1 MDKTQNKTEES
12 DFLIELKELAF
23 ASRLRRLS
31 DRLGRDVGRIYG
43 DLQIRF
49 EAKWFTLFYLLSK
62 YSPLS
67 VTEAAYRLGLSHAA
81 INKLSSQMEK
91 EGLIKWRKST
101 SDERRRM
108 LRLSAKG
115 RSLAK
120 NLSPVWEIVCQE
132 TKALIKSV
140 DAKFLEQLRDLEK
153 ELDKKDMHQRV
164 LQALNIKPA
173 RQIEILPYRP
183 AFKKYFRSINEEW
196 LKKYFKVE
204 SEDHRQLND
213 PNGQIIRRG
222 GQILFAKVDGHIV
235 GTCALV
241 RHQAGL
247 LELCKM
253 GVASEAH
260 GFGIG
265 RRLAAEV
272 AVLARDSGAEKLY
285 LFTSPELKS
294 ALKIY
299 EQLGFKRK
307 KRIPL
312 PECKYQRRTFAME
325 LDLTRLE
332 SEITN

>member
-173 RQIEILPYRP
+173 KQIEILPYRP

-196 LKKYFKVE
+196 LNKYFRVE

-213 PNGQIIRRG
+213 PNGQIIRKG
-222 GQILFAKVDGHIV
+222 GQILFAKVDGQIV

-241 RHQAGL
+241 RHQTGL

-253 GVASEAH
+253 GVLSGAH
-260 GFGIG
+260 GLGIG
-265 RRLAAEV
+265 QRLVEEV
-272 AVLARDSGAEKLY
+272 VSLAKNSGANR
-285 LFTSPELKS
+285 LFLLTAPELE
-294 ALKIY
+294 AAFKIY
-299 EQLGFKRK
+299 KQLGFKRK
-307 KRIPL
+307 KRTPL

-332 SEITN
+332 SRITN

>member
-1 MDKTQNKTEES
+1 MDKTQNKTEQS

-67 VTEAAYRLGLSHAA
+67 VTAAAYRLGLSHAA

-132 TKALIKSV
+132 TKEFIKSV

-153 ELDKKDMHQRV
+153 ELDKNDMHQRV

-196 LKKYFKVE
+196 LKKYFRVE

-213 PNGQIIRRG
+213 PNGQIIRKG
-222 GQILFAKVDGHIV
+222 GQILFAKVDGQIV

-253 GVASEAH
+253 GVLSGAH
-260 GFGIG
+260 GLGIG
-265 RRLAAEV
+265 QRLVEEV
-272 AVLARDSGAEKLY
+272 VSLAKKSGANR
-285 LFTSPELKS
+285 LFLLTAPELE
-294 ALKIY
+294 AAFKIY
-299 EQLGFKRK
+299 KQLGFKRK
-307 KRIPL
+307 KRTPL

-332 SEITN
+332 SRITN